1 MVLLRGKSF
10 MYIRKI
16 TVNETDRVYQI
27 FLDNYR
33 EESKISSLLPS
44 PDQFLS
50 GENSLNNI
58 IRNNID
64 RGLLDHPGFVIFD
77 SQKEERLLGFMI
89 TGPIFDFKGQKTVI
103 VPEYCHGTLG
113 NHQERKLIY
122 QRLYQKCSQI
132 WVDQGCF
139 LHLIGSF
146 YHDEILK
153 NTLFHLGF
161 GAIIAER
168 LRDLSHIEIKS
179 SGTYLPVTPATDVDD
194 LIEIEREHNLFY
206 PESPVFITKSTDR
219 EEIRRNLENHFEK
232 GDIIFTCRDNDKVQ
246 GYLTVGESEENGEG
260 FLLRK
265 TNTAQIKSA
274 FVYPEY
280 RGREIGAALLHKAVE
295 WSGEQGYDRIFVEHE
310 TANIFGGNFW
320 AKYFEPYLVFS
331 MRYVEN
337 ISHN

>member
-1 MVLLRGKSF
+1 MF
-10 MYIRKI
+10 IRKI
-16 TVNETDRVYQI
+16 TIKETDKVYQI

-33 EESKISSLLPS
+33 KESKVSFLLPS
-44 PDQFLS
+44 SSQFLS
-50 GENSLNNI
+50 GENSLKNL
-58 IRNNID
+58 IRNYIRRD
-64 RGLLDHPGFVIFD
+64 LLDHPGFVIFD

-89 TGPIFDFKGQKTVI
+89 TGHIFDFKGQKTVM

-113 NHQERKLIY
+113 NQHDRKRIF

-168 LRDLSHIEIKS
+168 LRDLSHSEIKP
-179 SGTYLPVTPATDVDD
+179 SGSDLPVTAATNVED

-206 PESPVFITKSTDR
+206 PESPIFITKSTDR
-219 EEIRRNLENHFEK
+219 EEIRRNLENHFGK
-232 GDIIFTCRDNDKVQ
+232 GDVIFTYRDKDKVQ
-246 GYLTVGESEENGEG
+246 GYLTVGESEEDGEG
-260 FLLRK
+260 FLLRN

-280 RGREIGAALLHKAVE
+280 RGREIGAALLQKAVE
-295 WSGEQGYDRIFVEHE
+295 WSGEMGYDRIFVEHE

-320 AKYFEPYLVFS
+320 SKHFEPYLVFS

-337 ISHN
+337 ISHD